1 MKFTKTELKGVMVVE
16 PDLHGDHRGWFME
29 SYNQKSFENNGIF
42 VDFVQDNHSFSKEKG
57 VIRGLHFQKQPSAQA
72 KLVRCTRGAILDV
85 AVDLK
90 KGSET
95 YLKWVAVE
103 LSEENHKQLFIP
115 QGFAHGFVTL
125 TDNVMVQYKTDN
137 FYNKNLDRS
146 IRYDDSEIGIPW
158 NVNNPIVSKKDS
170 ESPLLKDSDF
180 DFTVKVLVTGAEGQL
195 GQDVLKALK
204 SKNLNCM
211 GCDKHDFD
219 ITDYESVR
227 KFILTYQPDIVI
239 HCAAYTAVDKAEE
252 DQKLCQ
258 DINVKGSENIAKVCA
273 EADSKLIYVSTDY
286 VYNGKGVDEIEVDSP
301 TNPLSVY
308 GKTKLEGEEIC
319 RKYVN
324 RLFVVRTSWV
334 FGANGNNFV
343 KTMLKL
349 ASRTEEIK
357 VVNDQ
362 IGSPTYTPDLADF
375 LVWLSMSD
383 RYGTYH
389 FTNSGFCTWY
399 EFAQEIFRQAGVVID
414 VKPVTTEDFGAKAI
428 RPNNSKLSKKC
439 LAEIGYPMPQSWQ
452 EALSCFLKEFK
463 L

>member
-1 MKFTKTELKGVMVVE
+1 MKFIKTELKGVMVIE

-29 SYNQKSFENNGIF
+29 SYNQKNFEDNGLF

-95 YLKWVAVE
+95 YLKWVTVE

-115 QGFAHGFVTL
+115 RGFAHGFVTL

-158 NVNNPIVSKKDS
+158 NVKNPIVSKKDS
-170 ESPLLKDSDF
+170 ESPTLKDSDF

-204 SKNLNCM
+204 SKKLNCM
-211 GCDKHDFD
+211 GCDRQDFD
-219 ITDYESVR
+219 IADYESAR
-227 KFILTYQPDIVI
+227 KFILSYQPDIVI

-252 DQKLCQ
+252 NQKLCH
-258 DINVKGSENIAKVCA
+258 DINVKGSENIAKICA

-286 VYNGKGVDEIEVDSP
+286 VYDEIGLDEIEVDRP
-301 TNPLSVY
+301 TNPRSVY
-308 GKTKLEGEEIC
+308 GKTKLEGENVC
-319 RKYVN
+319 RKYVQ
-324 RLFVVRTSWV
+324 RLYVVRTSWV

-349 ASRTEEIK
+349 ANSTNEIK

-375 LVWLSMSD
+375 LVWLSTTD

-389 FTNSGFCTWY
+389 FTNNGFCTWY
-399 EFAQEIFRQAGVVID
+399 EFAQEIFRQAGVTID

-428 RPNNSKLSKKC
+428 RPKNSKLSKKC
-439 LAEIGYPMPQSWQ
+439 LTEIGYPMPQSWQ
-452 EALSCFLKEFK
+452 EALSHCLKE
-463 L
+463 LEL